1 MTTPLVGFA
10 DGPRIHT
17 GRERTVSGLAHG
29 SLTAPVD
36 ADSVD
41 EDRETAR
48 RAAHQALVAAQAEYD
63 RARFDAAAAEAA
75 AVDARRHL
83 ESRLDK
89 VAAARRRAD
98 RATEAVSDAREAYA
112 RAAGD

>member
-1 MTTPLVGFA
+1 M
-10 DGPRIHT
+10 
-17 GRERTVSGLAHG
+17 SGLAHG
-29 SLTAPVD
+29 PLTASVH
-36 ADSVD
+36 ARTVD
-41 EDRETAR
+41 EDRDTAR

-98 RATEAVSDAREAYA
+98 RATEAVSNARAAYA
-112 RAAGD
+112 RTAGD